1 MPEVNR
7 SASEALDVLSAFFP
21 KEAWSVPCDPE
32 PLGQGLIHSTWKCT
46 LHSENDAPFSVILQQ
61 VNTRVFRNP
70 EVLFNNY
77 RHFYTLLE
85 SAGFPF
91 ESHTW
96 YLTRQKEPWA
106 VDAEGRLW
114 RCFSFIDGTPGSDD
128 EPLPGQLK
136 ASAEALATFHG
147 SFRNADTT
155 LFREAIPGFLDLQ
168 QRLTQF
174 YHGLE
179 MGIPDRLSEATELVG
194 LLRQA
199 IPGIASFLKAWKMG
213 AFPLQLIHG
222 DPKGSNLLF
231 YAGLDRVKAFVDLD
245 TLMPGPVLY
254 DFGDMVR
261 SMVFGGDQPFD
272 PSRYYLM
279 ETAYVN
285 RASSWITESEASHL
299 RLAVAA
305 VVLIQALR
313 FATDYV
319 QGDVYYQVEHPHQN
333 LDRAWRQW
341 RHFSEFTREVP
352 H

>member
-1 MPEVNR
+1 MPKVHR
-7 SASEALDVLSAFFP
+7 SASEVLNVLSAFFP
-21 KEAWSVPCDPE
+21 NEAWCVPYDPE

-61 VNTRVFRNP
+61 VNTGVFSNP
-70 EVLFNNY
+70 EVLYTNY
-77 RHFYTLLE
+77 RHFASHAK

-96 YLTRQKEPWA
+96 YLTHQKEPWA
-106 VDAEGRLW
+106 EDAEGQLW
-114 RCFSFIDGTPGSDD
+114 RCLSYIEGIPGSDD
-128 EPLPGQLK
+128 NPSPGQLK

-155 LFREAIPGFLDLQ
+155 LFREAIPGFLDFE

-179 MGIPDRLSEATELVG
+179 MGNPDRLSEATKLVG

-199 IPGIASFLKAWKMG
+199 IPGMASFLKAWKMG

-231 YAGLDRVKAFVDLD
+231 CAGQDRVKAFVDLD

-261 SMVFGGDQPFD
+261 SMAFDGDQPFD

-285 RASSWITESEASHL
+285 RASSWIIESEAKHL
-299 RLAVAA
+299 RVATAA

-319 QGDVYYQVEHPHQN
+319 QGDVYYLVEHPNQN

-341 RHFSEFTREVP
+341 RHFSEFTRVVTL
-352 H
+352 